1 LRAVKNELS
10 LLISEIFFIGGM
22 MLLQNYVKL
31 FLRMLVMFMVQLP
44 GIVSS
49 TAEKLNTPL

>member
-1 LRAVKNELS
+1 
-10 LLISEIFFIGGM
+10 LISETFFIGGM